1 MRHMF
6 PGFCAMACK
15 LLLMRTL
22 LSTSLL
28 DQRTHPVIE
37 KFDFRANTLAQFTWS
52 QVDVQAGALWAVL
65 CREGTRV
72 RPRAPSASR
81 ARATARA
88 PPESGGSAQTQPPSP
103 P

>member
-52 QVDVQAGALWAVL
+52 QVDVQAG
-65 CREGTRV
+65 GV
-72 RPRAPSASR
+72 RAFLIPKQRDVIPGHPPPFSDSSPQLLPHPVTLHSA
-81 ARATARA
+81 ATL
-88 PPESGGSAQTQPPSP
+88 SP
-103 P
+103 H